1 VKKQIT
7 KIRKIILFL
16 INILMFFLSFDSKKI
31 CINPNYLVGRHLA
44 STNYWQ
50 APNWLALI

>member
-1 VKKQIT
+1 
-7 KIRKIILFL
+7 
-16 INILMFFLSFDSKKI
+16 MFFLSFDSKKI